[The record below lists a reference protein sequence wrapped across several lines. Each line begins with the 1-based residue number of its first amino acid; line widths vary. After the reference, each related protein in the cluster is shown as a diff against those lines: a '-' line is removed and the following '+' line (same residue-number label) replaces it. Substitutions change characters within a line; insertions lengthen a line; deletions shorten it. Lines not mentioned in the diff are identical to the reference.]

1 MANPAPGK
9 LLQVLGLG
17 FGLAGAVGGTIGAGI
32 LRTPGLVAGPLGQ
45 PSWILAAWLLGGLYA
60 LLGAVCV
67 AELATS
73 LPQAGGWTVYASR
86 VFGPRAGFLVGW
98 SDWLAHCIG
107 LAWVAT
113 TAGEYGQLLL
123 PDLPPRALALVVVVL
138 FALIQWRGVRAGSAS
153 QELLSLVKTVAFLL
167 LVIACFLLPAVAPE
181 SLAVASAAPVAVAT
195 STTVAT
201 ATATAATAGAASGA
215 QASPALLLG
224 AMAALQAVI
233 TTYDGWASPIYFAE
247 EFQQPE
253 RDLPRSLIGGVL
265 AVLALYLLLN
275 AALLHLLSPAQ
286 LASSSLP
293 AADAARLLAGPP
305 GALLI
310 TGLALVSLL
319 GLINTVVMAAPRIL
333 YGLSRAGIFPA
344 WASQVNPG
352 GTPTNA
358 LLLTTITCLA
368 LVAIGSFEHLLAM
381 GAFLYVALPLSGIAA
396 LVVLRQREPQLARP
410 FRVWAYPLPPLL
422 IGAVS
427 LAFLA
432 GELLSSPLDCA
443 IAASLVLAGYPIEL
457 FSSRAQA

>member
-86 VFGPRAGFLVGW
+86 AFGPRAGFLVGW

-123 PDLPPRALALVVVVL
+123 PDLPPRALALLVVVL

-167 LVIACFLLPAVAPE
+167 LVIACFLLPAIAPE
-181 SLAVASAAPVAVAT
+181 SLAVAQSAAPAAAAVA
-195 STTVAT
+195 
-201 ATATAATAGAASGA
+201 AASAASGAVAASAAAPAA

-368 LVAIGSFEHLLAM
+368 LVLIGSFEHLLAM

-422 IGAVS
+422 ISAVS

-443 IAASLVLAGYPIEL
+443 IAAGLVLAGYPIEL